1 MQDDFLCPHA
11 RYREQFT
18 PKNLAFNTNLQ
29 EFAQQVSFVVGLE
42 TGVRLSPQAAYEQIE
57 AL

>member
-1 MQDDFLCPHA
+1 MQELLLRFH
-11 RYREQFT
+11 T
-18 PKNLAFNTNLQ
+18 PQ

-42 TGVRLSPQAAYEQIE
+42 TGGKLSPQAAYEQIE